1 MKIIN
6 FIIWNWRKMTAWQRM
21 FALAF
26 FFLGAAIA
34 SNDDKIAAVLA
45 LVSAAIF
52 LAHMFK
58 WMIWDAIGESWKMY
72 HEEQQKIVDIMKD
85 DHQ

>member
-1 MKIIN
+1 
-6 FIIWNWRKMTAWQRM
+6 
-21 FALAF
+21 
-26 FFLGAAIA
+26 
-34 SNDDKIAAVLA
+34 
-45 LVSAAIF
+45 VSAAIF